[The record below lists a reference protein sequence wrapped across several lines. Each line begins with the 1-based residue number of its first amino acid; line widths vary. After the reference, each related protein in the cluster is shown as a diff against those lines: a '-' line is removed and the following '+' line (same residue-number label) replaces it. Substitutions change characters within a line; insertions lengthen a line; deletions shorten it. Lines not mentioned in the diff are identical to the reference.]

1 MSSKVER
8 RRARDHQRE
17 KFSWKVFLRPGW
29 ILAILSII
37 IFSYSAFSVL
47 APWQLNKD
55 EDIVQRNQQ
64 LEEAF
69 AQDPVPY
76 QEVFSSSGA
85 IDPGEEW
92 TRVLLT
98 GQFLPESEA
107 LLRLR
112 PVEKTPVFQALTPF
126 ATDDGQIYLV
136 NRGFVGYPGPDIPEI
151 EPAPRQEVTITGM
164 ARMNEIRPGNPPMV
178 EQDRLQVYGINTDQV
193 GEAVDLDL
201 AESYIQLSADSPG
214 ELTAMPV
221 PKLDRGSHLS
231 YGWQWLAFGVM
242 APLGLGYFI
251 WAEVRERRRVRREE
265 DELAVDEG
273 TSDSTGSAPPA
284 PVGATVG
291 EPAEAAGSRENDRR
305 GDTGAAAAKSPASG
319 TARSRDVRARYGG
332 QHPDHWKRKSHR

>member
-8 RRARDHQRE
+8 RRAKDHQRE
-17 KFSWKVFLRPGW
+17 KFSWRVFLRPGW
-29 ILAILSII
+29 ILAILAII
-37 IFSYSAFSVL
+37 IFSYAAFSVL
-47 APWQLNKD
+47 APWQLNKH
-55 EDIVQRNQQ
+55 EDIVQRNHQ

-76 QEVFSSSGA
+76 QEIFNSSGE
-85 IDPGEEW
+85 IEPSEEW

-98 GQFLPESEA
+98 GRFLPESEA

-126 ATDDGQIYLV
+126 ATNDGEIYLV

-151 EPAPRQEVTITGM
+151 EPAPEQEVTITGM

-193 GEAVDLDL
+193 SEAVDLDL

-214 ELTAMPV
+214 ELNAMPV

-251 WAEVRERRRVRREE
+251 WAEVRERRRVRKEE
-265 DELAVDEG
+265 EELSVAEG
-273 TSDSTGSAPPA
+273 TSGSTGAAPPA
-284 PVGATVG
+284 PAGESTEDLVETVG
-291 EPAEAAGSRENDRR
+291 VSGNSLATSVEAAAPKPPKQ
-305 GDTGAAAAKSPASG
+305 GA
-319 TARSRDVRARYGG
+319 ARSRDVRARYGG